1 MTIAN
6 DMKKAINRASGFQ
19 GEPYAAPL
27 VDVVGISQTDII
39 CTSGQTERYGE
50 GETDDWFNN

>member
-1 MTIAN
+1 
-6 DMKKAINRASGFQ
+6 MKKAINRASGFQ